1 MIARQLFSRKAGTMA
16 ETIGFIGLG
25 AMGGGMAGNLLK
37 AGYALVVN
45 DIDRA
50 KVEAYVTRGAAAAA
64 TPAEVAR
71 QSVRTVTIVET
82 TAQTEEVILGE
93 HGIIRGA
100 APGHVVA
107 MMSTIDPNAAKRIH
121 GVLQQA
127 GIAMLDAPVSGGS
140 ARAASG
146 ELSVIAGGDAATFAS
161 CRPMFEAMAT
171 HQFHVGGIGQGLAL
185 KLVNN
190 MLIQV
195 NTVAVAEAF
204 VMGAKAGLDP
214 QVMYDV
220 IKVSTGA
227 SFALDFRVPRFISGD
242 FSPGGTVDIS
252 YKDQELET
260 AFAKSLGV
268 PLLLANVTQQ
278 VYQMARA
285 AGLSKRDGASVVTLY
300 EQMAGVKLGPR

>member
-1 MIARQLFSRKAGTMA
+1 MT

-25 AMGGGMAGNLLK
+25 AMGSGMARNLVQ
-37 AGYALVVN
+37 AGYGVIVN
-45 DIDRA
+45 DLDSA
-50 KVEAYVTRGAAAAA
+50 KVAAVVARGATAAA
-64 TPAEVAR
+64 TPDAVAR
-71 QSVRTVTIVET
+71 SAQRTITMVET
-82 TAQTEEVILGE
+82 TAETEQVILGDA
-93 HGIIRGA
+93 GIIEGA
-100 APGHVVA
+100 ARGHVVV
-107 MMSTIDPNAAKRIH
+107 MMSTIDPHAAKRIH
-121 GVLQQA
+121 DRLRLA

-146 ELSVIAGGDAATFAS
+146 ELSVIAGGDAAVFES
-161 CRPMFEAMAT
+161 CRAMFRAISAN
-171 HQFHVGGIGQGLAL
+171 QFHVGGIGQGLAL

-190 MLIQV
+190 MLVQV
-195 NTVAVAEAF
+195 GTVAIAEAF

-220 IKVSTGA
+220 IRVSTGA
-227 SFALDFRVPRFISGD
+227 SFALDHRVPRMIAGD

-268 PLLLANVTQQ
+268 PLLLANVSQQ

-285 AGLSKRDGASVVTLY
+285 AGLAKEDGASVVKVY
-300 EQMAGVKLGPR
+300 ERMAGVRLGPRR

>member
-1 MIARQLFSRKAGTMA
+1 MT

-25 AMGGGMAGNLLK
+25 AMGAGMARNLLK

-45 DIDRA
+45 DIDST
-50 KVEAYVTRGAAAAA
+50 KVAALVAAGARPAP
-64 TPAEVAR
+64 TPADVAR
-71 QSVRTVTIVET
+71 QSVRTVTMVET
-82 TAQTEEVILGE
+82 TAQTEDVILGPN
-93 HGIIRGA
+93 GIIAGA
-100 APGHVVA
+100 ANGHIVA
-107 MMSTIDPNAAKRIH
+107 MMSTIDPHVARRICAR
-121 GVLQQA
+121 LQEA

-140 ARAASG
+140 TRAESG
-146 ELSVIAGGDAATFAS
+146 ELSVIAGGDAQTFAA
-161 CRPMFEAMAT
+161 CGLMFKAMST
-171 HQFHVGGIGQGLAL
+171 NQFHVGEIGQGLAC

-195 NTVAVAEAF
+195 NTVAIAEAF

-214 QVMYDV
+214 KVMYDV

-227 SFALDFRVPRFISGD
+227 SFALDHRVPRMIAGD
-242 FSPGGTVDIS
+242 FKPGGTVDIS

-268 PLLLANVTQQ
+268 PLLLANVSQQ

-285 AGLSKRDGASVVTLY
+285 MGFAKEDGASIVKVY

>member
-1 MIARQLFSRKAGTMA
+1 MP

-25 AMGGGMAGNLLK
+25 AMGGGMAANLLK
-37 AGYALVVN
+37 AGFTVIVNDVDKAREAALV
-45 DIDRA
+45 A
-50 KVEAYVTRGAAAAA
+50 RGAKAVA

-71 QSVRTVTIVET
+71 QAARTITMVET
-82 TAQTEEVILGE
+82 TAQTEEVILGGS
-93 HGIIRGA
+93 GIIAGA
-100 APGHVVA
+100 AHGHAVA
-107 MMSTIDPNAAKRIH
+107 MMSTIDPNAARRIH
-121 GVLQQA
+121 GRLAEA

-140 ARAASG
+140 ARATSG
-146 ELSVIAGGDAATFAS
+146 ELSVIAGGDAATYAS
-161 CRPMFEAMAT
+161 CQPMFKAMST
-171 HQFHVGGIGQGLAL
+171 NQFHVGGIGQGLAL

-195 NTVAVAEAF
+195 NTVAIAEAF

-214 QVMYDV
+214 KVMYDV

-227 SFALDFRVPRFISGD
+227 SFALDFRVPRMIAGD
-242 FSPGGTVDIS
+242 FKPGGTVDIS

-268 PLLLANVTQQ
+268 PLLLANVSQQ

-285 AGLSKRDGASVVTLY
+285 AGLAKEDGASVVKLY
-300 EQMAGVKLGPR
+300 ERMAGVTLGPR

>member
-1 MIARQLFSRKAGTMA
+1 MA

-25 AMGGGMAGNLLK
+25 AMGGGMAANLLK
-37 AGYALVVN
+37 AGFALVVN
-45 DIDRA
+45 DIDAA
-50 KVEAYVTRGAAAAA
+50 KVQALVARGAKSAA

-71 QSVRTVTIVET
+71 QSARTVTIVET

-93 HGIIRGA
+93 QGVIRGA
-100 APGHVVA
+100 ARGHVVA
-107 MMSTIDPNAAKRIH
+107 MMSTIDPHAARAIH
-121 GVLQQA
+121 DRLKVD

-140 ARAASG
+140 TRAATG
-146 ELSVIAGGDAATFAS
+146 ELSVIAGGDEATFEA
-161 CRPMFEAMAT
+161 CLPMFKAMSSN
-171 HQFHVGGIGQGLAL
+171 QVHVGGIGQGLAL

-195 NTVAVAEAF
+195 NTVAIAEAF

-214 QVMYDV
+214 KVMYDV

-227 SFALDFRVPRFISGD
+227 SFALDHRVPRIIAGD
-242 FSPGGTVDIS
+242 FAPGGTVDIS

-285 AGLSKRDGASVVTLY
+285 AGFSKEDGASVVMVY
-300 EQMAGVKLGPR
+300 ERMAGVRLGPR

>member
-1 MIARQLFSRKAGTMA
+1 MA

-25 AMGGGMAGNLLK
+25 AMGGGMARNLLK
-37 AGYALVVN
+37 AGNGLVVN
-45 DIDRA
+45 VIDSTKVVAMVAAGA
-50 KVEAYVTRGAAAAA
+50 KTAA
-64 TPAEVAR
+64 TAAEVAR
-71 QSVRTVTIVET
+71 QSVRTITMVET
-82 TAQTEEVILGE
+82 TAQTEDVVLGTN
-93 HGIIRGA
+93 GIIAGA
-100 APGHVVA
+100 ARGHIVA
-107 MMSTIDPNAAKRIH
+107 MMSTIDPNAAKQICDR
-121 GVLQQA
+121 LRQA

-140 ARAASG
+140 TRAASG
-146 ELSVIAGGDAATFAS
+146 ELSVIAGGEAATFES
-161 CRPMFEAMAT
+161 CGAMFKAMST

-195 NTVAVAEAF
+195 NTVAIAEAF

-214 QVMYDV
+214 KVMYDV

-227 SFALDFRVPRFISGD
+227 SFALDYRVPRMIAGD
-242 FSPGGTVDIS
+242 FKPGGTVDIS

-268 PLLLANVTQQ
+268 PLLLANVSQQ

-285 AGLSKRDGASVVTLY
+285 QGLAKEDGASVVKIY
-300 EQMAGVKLGPR
+300 ERMAGVTLGPR

>member
-1 MIARQLFSRKAGTMA
+1 MTAMT

-25 AMGGGMAGNLLK
+25 AMGAGMARNLLK

-45 DIDRA
+45 DIDSA
-50 KVEAYVTRGAAAAA
+50 KVAVLVAAGARAAP

-71 QSVRTVTIVET
+71 ESIRTVTMVET
-82 TAQTEEVILGE
+82 TAQTEDVILGPN
-93 HGIIRGA
+93 GIIAGA
-100 APGHVVA
+100 ANGHTIA
-107 MMSTIDPNAAKRIH
+107 MMSTIDPHAARRIC
-121 GVLQQA
+121 GRLQER

-140 ARAASG
+140 ARAESG
-146 ELSVIAGGDAATFAS
+146 ELSVIAGGDAQTFAA
-161 CRPMFEAMAT
+161 CVPMFKAMSA
-171 HQFHVGGIGQGLAL
+171 HQFHVGNIGQGLAC

-195 NTVAVAEAF
+195 NTVAIAEAF

-214 QVMYDV
+214 KVMYDV

-227 SFALDFRVPRFISGD
+227 SFALDHRVPRMIAGD
-242 FSPGGTVDIS
+242 FKPGGTVDIS

-268 PLLLANVTQQ
+268 PLLLANVSQQ

-285 AGLSKRDGASVVTLY
+285 LGLAKEDGASIVKVY

>member
-1 MIARQLFSRKAGTMA
+1 MT

-25 AMGGGMAGNLLK
+25 AMGAGMARNLLK

-45 DIDRA
+45 DIDSTKVAALVAAGARA
-50 KVEAYVTRGAAAAA
+50 APTAAD
-64 TPAEVAR
+64 VAR
-71 QSVRTVTIVET
+71 QSVRIVTMVET
-82 TAQTEEVILGE
+82 TAQTEDVILGTN
-93 HGIIRGA
+93 GIIAGA
-100 APGHVVA
+100 ANGHVVA
-107 MMSTIDPNAAKRIH
+107 MMSTIDPHVARRICER
-121 GVLQQA
+121 LQEA

-140 ARAASG
+140 ARAETG
-146 ELSVIAGGDAATFAS
+146 ELSVIAGGDAQTFAA
-161 CRPMFEAMAT
+161 CVHMFKAMSAN
-171 HQFHVGGIGQGLAL
+171 QFHVGGIGQGLAC

-195 NTVAVAEAF
+195 NTVAIAEAF

-214 QVMYDV
+214 KVMYDV

-227 SFALDFRVPRFISGD
+227 SFALDHRVPRMIAGD
-242 FSPGGTVDIS
+242 FKPGGTVDIS

-268 PLLLANVTQQ
+268 PLLLANVSQQ

-285 AGLSKRDGASVVTLY
+285 LGFAKEDGASIVKVY

>member
-1 MIARQLFSRKAGTMA
+1 MA
-16 ETIGFIGLG
+16 EAIGFIGLG

-37 AGYALVVN
+37 SGYALLVN
-45 DIDRA
+45 DIDGA
-50 KVEAYVTRGAAAAA
+50 KVAALVARGARAAA
-64 TPAEVAR
+64 TPADVAC
-71 QSVRTVTIVET
+71 QSAPTVTMVET
-82 TAQTEEVILGE
+82 TAQTEQVILGDSGVIE
-93 HGIIRGA
+93 GA
-100 APGHVVA
+100 TRGHVVA

-121 GVLQQA
+121 NRLQEA

-146 ELSVIAGGDAATFAS
+146 ELSVIAGGDAATFES
-161 CRPMFEAMAT
+161 CRAMFKAMSAN
-171 HQFHVGGIGQGLAL
+171 QFHVGGIGQGLAL

-195 NTVAVAEAF
+195 NTVAIAEAF

-220 IKVSTGA
+220 IRVSTGA
-227 SFALDFRVPRFISGD
+227 SFALDHRVPRMIAGD
-242 FSPGGTVDIS
+242 FKPGGTVDIS

-268 PLLLANVTQQ
+268 PLLLANVSQQ

-285 AGLSKRDGASVVTLY
+285 AGLSKEDGSSVVKLY